1 MLVYNVLDVECM
13 GLFFLR
19 RGCIAFIRLSEG
31 FLTSN
36 RLKKNLYCHQVFCD
50 LQSTIQIKY
59 IVFIQKTPR
68 ELNVAFFFF
77 PFLRNL
83 WFLLCSLSLLPRKF
97 CFSHIHQ
104 IAVEEGSPPPFSE
117 GLEQGIAKARFQL
130 LHL

>member
-77 PFLRNL
+77 
-83 WFLLCSLSLLPRKF
+83 SIS
-97 CFSHIHQ
+97 
-104 IAVEEGSPPPFSE
+104 
-117 GLEQGIAKARFQL
+117 
-130 LHL
+130 